1 MSSVLNPVV
10 DVVDRTVAEPIRR
23 AVSGSVIRMVGSR
36 QAAPD
41 DDWLLRDRGDRGW
54 FGPDSV
60 AWRVHADLP
69 AMLIGGISALLL
81 QTLHP
86 GAMAGVA
93 DHSRYKEDAT
103 ARLHRI
109 GTFIVNTTYGSSR
122 EAQAAVDAVQRIHDT
137 VVGVRPDGIP
147 YSANDPDLLTFVH
160 VAEVGQ
166 FLRGYQRY
174 GPWPL
179 SADEVDRY
187 YREVAVVA
195 RRLGAVDVPTSAQE
209 VRDYYRRVRL
219 ELALGDQARE
229 AVAFLIEPRARTAAD
244 RAVYRLIAQAAIAIL
259 PRWARPLL
267 GLAQPRLVTEAVRV
281 PTWTGG
287 MVLRWALGE
296 TPVLDRARR
305 RINATD
311 G

>member
-1 MSSVLNPVV
+1 MSTLLDPVAG
-10 DVVDRTVAEPIRR
+10 VVDRTVAQPLRR
-23 AVSGSVIRMVGSR
+23 AVTGSVLRMVGSR
-36 QAAPD
+36 QTSPD
-41 DDWLLRDRGDRGW
+41 DDWLLRDRGDPGW

-93 DHSRYKEDAT
+93 DHSHYQEDAT

-122 EAQAAVDAVQRIHDT
+122 EAQAAVDAVRRIHDT
-137 VVGVRPDGIP
+137 VAGRRPDGVP

-166 FLRGYQRY
+166 FLRGFQRY

-187 YREVAVVA
+187 YGEVAQVA
-195 RRLGAVDVPTSAQE
+195 RRLGAVEVPTTARQ
-209 VRDYYRRVRL
+209 VRDYYRRVRP
-219 ELALGDQARE
+219 ELSFGDQARE
-229 AVAFLIEPRARTAAD
+229 AVEFILQPKAQSAAD
-244 RAVYRLIAQAAIAIL
+244 RAVYRLIAEAAVAVL
-259 PRWARPLL
+259 PHWARPLL
-267 GLAQPRLVTEAVRV
+267 ELGQPRVVTEAVRL

-296 TPVLDRARR
+296 SPVVDRARR
-305 RINATD
+305 RIAD
-311 G
+311 AG